1 MSCDSASPLHAP
13 VRLGVCA
20 MRKKIQAK
28 PMQEILQRLACEFL
42 EIVII
47 DDEYWERPS
56 KVRLA

>member
-1 MSCDSASPLHAP
+1 
-13 VRLGVCA
+13 
-20 MRKKIQAK
+20 
-28 PMQEILQRLACEFL
+28 MQEILQRLACEFL